1 MGRFDQSVPHLVE
14 LAHGMGTF
22 DRWSLRPVEVAHLV
36 GIAARAHLVGIAA
49 RRRGGSQPKPP
60 LPNHA
65 ARGPEWD
72 AGLALTYRTSGSWR
86 GTYSR

>member
-36 GIAARAHLVGIAA
+36 GIAARAHLVRIPA
-49 RRRGGSQPKPP
+49 RAEPQASR
-60 LPNHA
+60 L
-65 ARGPEWD
+65 
-72 AGLALTYRTSGSWR
+72 